1 VESTGFPIP
10 IFPDLAGKAAVVTG
24 GSKGIGA
31 ALCRMLVA
39 NGVRLAVNARSQ
51 EGVDALVT
59 ELNSGGGEVIGVP
72 ADVSR
77 REEVERLSRAV
88 ADKLGDVEL
97 LFAFAGGFG
106 AYTAVHDT
114 GDEEWRTILDDN
126 LTSTFLTIRSFLAGM
141 IERGRG
147 SIVTMSSISGRYLDA
162 PTTAS
167 YAAAKAG
174 VVALTQHAALELGQY
189 GVRVNSIAPGTTLSE
204 RVEGLLDDERRRK
217 LAALSPLG
225 RLGTPEDSA
234 AAALYLASDAASWLT
249 GVTIDV
255 TGGRV
260 ML

>member
-1 VESTGFPIP
+1 VESTEFPIP
-10 IFPDLAGKAAVVTG
+10 IFPDLAGKTGVVTG

-31 ALCRMLVA
+31 ALCRLLVA
-39 NGVRLAVNARSQ
+39 NGVRVAVNARSK
-51 EGVDALVT
+51 EGVDALVA
-59 ELNSGGGEVIGVP
+59 ELKSGGGEAIGVL

-77 REEVERLSRAV
+77 SEEVARMREAV
-88 ADKLGDVEL
+88 GAELGDVDL

-106 AYTAVHDT
+106 AYTAVHEIS
-114 GDEEWRTILDDN
+114 DEEWQTILDDN
-126 LTSTFLTIRSFLAGM
+126 LTSTFLTIRSFLPRM
-141 IERGRG
+141 IERRRG

-189 GVRVNSIAPGTTLSE
+189 GIRLNSIAPGTTLSE
-204 RVEGLLDDERRRK
+204 RVERLLDDDRHRK
-217 LAALSPLG
+217 LAGMSPLG